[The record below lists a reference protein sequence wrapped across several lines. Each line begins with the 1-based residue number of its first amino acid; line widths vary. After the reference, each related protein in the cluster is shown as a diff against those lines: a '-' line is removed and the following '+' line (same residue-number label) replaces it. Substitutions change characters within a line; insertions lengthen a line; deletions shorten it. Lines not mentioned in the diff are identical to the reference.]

1 VSFTAPHP
9 HATVAKVMA
18 TSPLNVFFRRVLVD
32 NNVNAWNNLVAQLV
46 NVEIGE
52 GSDTQPVRLA
62 GG

>member
-1 VSFTAPHP
+1 
-9 HATVAKVMA
+9 
-18 TSPLNVFFRRVLVD
+18 VD